1 MAKNA
6 FTFREERNVFF
17 GEKERG
23 VSFLPGILV
32 FYLAFYHFFK
42 GWQQNVLMHPWLEK
56 NKWSS
61 GWLVVVQQK
70 PGTDLEN
77 GFQVS

>member
-32 FYLAFYHFFK
+32 FYISLSTIF
-42 GWQQNVLMHPWLEK
+42 
-56 NKWSS
+56 
-61 GWLVVVQQK
+61 
-70 PGTDLEN
+70 
-77 GFQVS
+77 